1 MLLQLPCVL
10 IRKIIFNLEINEIYR
25 ILLTNTTLL
34 NFNFQKFCIPQ
45 IFRNE
50 LICKTQDSNEVYEL
64 IKYFKNNINY
74 SLGQYLNDLIDII
87 DSNIYYNQ
95 RDKKY
100 SVFNKSF
107 KFKKTVNFIYN
118 KINFDKIKNPKY
130 SKIHNVYR
138 INYFTYLQLKK
149 KHLNILALIY

>member
-1 MLLQLPCVL
+1 MLLILPDEL
-10 IRKIIFNLEINEIYR
+10 IVKIIFNLEINQIYR
-25 ILLTNTTLL
+25 ILLTHTSLL
-34 NFNFQKFCIPQ
+34 NFNFQKICIPQ

-50 LICKTQDSNEVYEL
+50 LICKTQDSNEIYEL

-74 SLGQYLNDLIDII
+74 TVGQYLNDLIDII
-87 DSNIYYNQ
+87 DSNIYYNK

-118 KINFDKIKNPKY
+118 KIKFDEIKHLKY

-138 INYFTYLQLKK
+138 INYFTYMQLKK
-149 KHLNILALIY
+149 NHLNILALIY

>member
-1 MLLQLPCVL
+1 MLLILPNEL
-10 IRKIIFNLEINEIYR
+10 IVKIIFNLEINQIYK

-34 NFNFQKFCIPQ
+34 NFNFQKNCIPQ

-74 SLGQYLNDLIDII
+74 TLGQYLNGLIDII
-87 DSNIYYNQ
+87 DSNIYYNK
-95 RDKKY
+95 RDTKY
-100 SVFNKSF
+100 TVFNKSF
-107 KFKKTVNFIYN
+107 KFKKTVNFIYK
-118 KINFDKIKNPKY
+118 KIQFDEIKHPKY

-138 INYFTYLQLKK
+138 INYFTYRELKK
-149 KHLNILALIY
+149 NHLNILALIY